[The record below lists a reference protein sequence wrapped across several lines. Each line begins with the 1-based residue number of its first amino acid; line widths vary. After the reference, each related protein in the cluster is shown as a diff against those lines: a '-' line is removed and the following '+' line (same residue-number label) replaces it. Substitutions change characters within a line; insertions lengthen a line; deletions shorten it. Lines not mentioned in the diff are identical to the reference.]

1 MFIITS
7 VVTPAIR
14 LYATRE
20 FDCGSVAI
28 KRHINKRC
36 PAKAVNREMLP
47 TKLRL
52 FTKPDCP
59 LCDKAKSDLE
69 EITKESSIEVE
80 EIDITTNMGLFT
92 KYKNLIPV
100 LEMDG
105 KRLFVHEIRA
115 SVLKRRL
122 AWRAFKQWIGGH

>member
-1 MFIITS
+1 
-7 VVTPAIR
+7 
-14 LYATRE
+14 
-20 FDCGSVAI
+20 
-28 KRHINKRC
+28 
-36 PAKAVNREMLP
+36 MLP

-69 EITKESSIEVE
+69 EITQEPSIEVE